1 MVVGD
6 REPRSQLRE
15 HPTPLVPSLFLG
27 AICAQVPI
35 WVPAAVS
42 TPLIA
47 PRQAASGLIPSLFAA
62 CQGIKGERGYAGSP
76 GEKGESVS
84 V

>member
-6 REPRSQLRE
+6 CEPRSPLRE

-27 AICAQVPI
+27 AICAQVPV

-42 TPLIA
+42 TPLIV
-47 PRQAASGLIPSLFAA
+47 RQAAAGLIPSLFAA